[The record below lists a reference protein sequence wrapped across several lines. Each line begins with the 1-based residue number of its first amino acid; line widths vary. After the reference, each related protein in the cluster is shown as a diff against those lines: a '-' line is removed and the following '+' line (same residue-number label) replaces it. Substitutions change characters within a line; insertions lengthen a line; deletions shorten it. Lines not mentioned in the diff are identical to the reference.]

1 VRDVVQGGPPRPAVT
16 TEPARCAQCVETG
29 KTHAAVHRLMR
40 VVVASEAARQ
50 VMERAV
56 RGIWDGRG
64 RTVEGMKA
72 VERKWRQGSEGVSEA
87 VEEVSDRLRNRAGA
101 AAEAVLGAMGF
112 AVGMAGQRAKTESM
126 RDFVRRRVGRAEGCR
141 CEHQAPEQGLRRCTV
156 KGCGGWRMRPR
167 DQLRHAARQH
177 RRCDKPACA
186 VREEVPTTPCAR
198 CQRATHEQCRTEKQ
212 VRHRAEEGQSICRRC
227 GDTDETAEEC
237 VALSCVT
244 GAMRCLVCR
253 RGVCPQHNV
262 RQHIGTSAPCCM
274 KCLVGMLAAT
284 ADYTELQCAVAVQ
297 AVRARTSLSPVRS
310 VGLMQRGRE
319 AGAEARRRE
328 QLK

>member
-1 VRDVVQGGPPRPAVT
+1 
-16 TEPARCAQCVETG
+16 
-29 KTHAAVHRLMR
+29 
-40 VVVASEAARQ
+40 
-50 VMERAV
+50 
-56 RGIWDGRG
+56 
-64 RTVEGMKA
+64 
-72 VERKWRQGSEGVSEA
+72 
-87 VEEVSDRLRNRAGA
+87 
-101 AAEAVLGAMGF
+101 
-112 AVGMAGQRAKTESM
+112 
-126 RDFVRRRVGRAEGCR
+126 
-141 CEHQAPEQGLRRCTV
+141 
-156 KGCGGWRMRPR
+156 MRPR

-262 RQHIGTSAPCCM
+262 RQHIGDSAPCCM

-328 QLK
+328 QLKCDMHLPGVLTYAARTYVQPGLRTRRRTGERCPSSPPREGTTSPSPTASRTRGRHRRRQT